1 MSRILVLYG
10 TTDGHTRKVAQAL
23 GVTLGADGS
32 RVDVINAAVAGSD
45 LRPEDYDAV
54 LVAASVHMR
63 GYQREVKQW
72 VRAHSVALNRMPTAF
87 VSVCLGILEEDPGTH
102 RDVHRIMH
110 RFLNRSGWY
119 PAATE
124 IVAGALPYTRYGWF
138 KKLIMRRIAAKAG
151 ADTDTSRDYEYTD
164 WPALDRFA
172 KDFVRREGLAQN
184 EEARGE
190 PAPRAPV
197 T

>member
-32 RVDVINAAVAGSD
+32 RVDVINAAVAAPD

-54 LVAASVHMR
+54 LVAASIHMR
-63 GYQREVKQW
+63 GYQREVKEW
-72 VRAHSVALNRMPTAF
+72 VRAHAVALNRMPTAF
-87 VSVCLGILEEDPGTH
+87 ISVCLGILEEDLETR

-110 RFLNRSGWY
+110 RFLNRAGWY

-124 IVAGALPYTRYGWF
+124 IVAGALPYTRYGWL
-138 KKLIMRRIAAKAG
+138 KKFILRRIAAKAG
-151 ADTDTSRDYEYTD
+151 ADTDTSQDYEYTD
-164 WPALDRFA
+164 WAALDRFA
-172 KDFVRREGLAQN
+172 KDFAHREGLVQG
-184 EEARGE
+184 EEARGQ
-190 PAPRAPV
+190 PAPPAPV
-197 T
+197 A

>member
-32 RVDVINAAVAGSD
+32 RVDVINAAVAAPD

-54 LVAASVHMR
+54 FVAASVHAR
-63 GYQREVKQW
+63 GYQRAVKEW
-72 VRAHSVALNRMPTAF
+72 VHAHAPALNRMPTAF
-87 VSVCLGILEEDPGTH
+87 LSVCLGILEEDPETR

-110 RFLNRSGWY
+110 RFLNRAGWY

-124 IVAGALPYTRYGWF
+124 IVAGALPYTRYGWL
-138 KKLIMRRIAAKAG
+138 KKFIMRRIAAKAG
-151 ADTDTSRDYEYTD
+151 ADTDTSQDYEYTD
-164 WPALDRFA
+164 WAALDRFA
-172 KDFVRREGLAQN
+172 MDFMRREGLVRDEN
-184 EEARGE
+184 TRGQ

-197 T
+197 A